1 MNKDDEQGT
10 DRSLAW
16 AGGIIALALGATF
29 ARKLGYIDGD
39 TVTRVVIG
47 LTGLLMAWYGNRI
60 PKAVVPNARST
71 ARPRRVASLVPGAER
86 ARLCRTVGVR
96 PDPGGDMGRVRRGR
110 GGDSGDARLL
120 PVAAGQGES
129 RLIQAFFEARQPRWQ
144 KVPDPAVKSHP
155 SESSNDNQSS
165 ALMPADCDLD
175 RGSVVRPD
183 ECIGRGPGEGRFP
196 GRHTRKPGRF
206 GRGRAPSGRRG
217 GRVREERHDRR
228 RRAADHQEPQDDL
241 ARGLRRARSRRQTS
255 HGARHDLQHPL
266 DDQTADGRRRA
277 DAGRRGETAPG
288 RPRGEIPTRIRQ
300 RQIEGHHDRATP
312 ATPERIA
319 SDDPDV

>member
-1 MNKDDEQGT
+1 MNKEMKKELIGA
-10 DRSLAW
+10 LAW
-16 AGGIIALALGATF
+16 AGIMFALALGAIF
-29 ARKLGYIDGD
+29 AHKLGYIDRD
-39 TVTRVVIG
+39 TVIRVVTG
-47 LTGLLMAWYGNRI
+47 PTGLWMAWYGNRI
-60 PKAVVPNARST
+60 PKTVVPSAR
-71 ARPRRVASLVPGAER
+71 AGQAQRVAAWSLVLSGLVYAGLWAFAPIPVA
-86 ARLCRTVGVR
+86 AI
-96 PDPGGDMGRVRRGR
+96 GRERRGR
-110 GGDSGDARLL
+110 GGNRGDARLL

-183 ECIGRGPGEGRFP
+183 ECIGRGPGEGCFP

-228 RRAADHQEPQDDL
+228 RRATDHQEPQDDL

-319 SDDPDV
+319 SDDH